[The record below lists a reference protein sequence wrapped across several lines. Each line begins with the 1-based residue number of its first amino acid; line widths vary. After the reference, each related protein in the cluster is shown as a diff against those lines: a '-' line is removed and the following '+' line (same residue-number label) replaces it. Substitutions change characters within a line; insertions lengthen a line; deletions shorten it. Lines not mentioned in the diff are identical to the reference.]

1 MGRLFTG
8 VRAVFYASGF
18 ILLWGWFVVL
28 VTRLDRV
35 AGRALPAVPGLL
47 AVGITL
53 VVAGGVLALTCAVL
67 FVSRGEGTP
76 APFDAPKLFVAS
88 GPYRFV
94 RNPMYLGALLVLSGF
109 GLFARSPSVLGLVA
123 LAALFAHLFV
133 LFVEEPSLSG
143 RFGEGYA
150 AYRRVTNRWVPRVP
164 RPA

>member
-1 MGRLFTG
+1 MGQAFVAARALLYATG
-8 VRAVFYASGF
+8 FVS
-18 ILLWGWFVVL
+18 LWGWLALRVRHADMERGLYLPFWTAFIGIGAFFIGAVVVLFCVAFFVVE
-28 VTRLDRV
+28 
-35 AGRALPAVPGLL
+35 GR
-47 AVGITL
+47 
-53 VVAGGVLALTCAVL
+53 
-67 FVSRGEGTP
+67 GTP
-76 APFDAPKLFVAS
+76 APFDPPRRFVAS

-133 LFVEEPSLSG
+133 MVVEEPSLAG
-143 RFGEGYA
+143 RFGDGYA